1 MEVPNII
8 TGIDWKLLRK
18 QKRLLL
24 QVINNDNVNFKEK
37 EALEGILSLIDSLQ
51 DSAVDEYGLDE
62 NLVFDL
68 SNDEDEE

>member
-37 EALEGILSLIDSLQ
+37 EALEGILNLIDAIQ
-51 DSAVDEYGLDE
+51 DYAVDDAQIVTEIE
-62 NLVFDL
+62 VFGKL
-68 SNDEDEE
+68 K